1 MSDHH
6 EIDDELAELRALGR
20 RAGSEPVGWEA
31 PPADLWARI
40 AAEAGVDAGVDQPS
54 HADDRTVEPE
64 DDDGPLATG
73 GPGTVVPLRPARRQP
88 LFLAAAAALVLLA
101 GVAAV
106 ALMSDREP
114 EQTVLA
120 SSELDLLPGD
130 AEGRAE
136 LVEVDGRLRLKVD
149 LEGVDADDG
158 FLEVWVIDPD
168 VTQLISLGPVRDDG
182 TYDLPAT
189 IDPEAFPIV
198 DVSIEPLDGDPTH
211 SGNSVLRGQLS
222 F

>member
-20 RAGSEPVGWEA
+20 RAGSEPVGWEP

-40 AAEAGVDAGVDQPS
+40 AAEAGVDPDAG
-54 HADDRTVEPE
+54 APE
-64 DDDGPLATG
+64 VGRSNPETPTAS
-73 GPGTVVPLRPARRQP
+73 PRVVPLRPARRP
-88 LFLAAAAALVLLA
+88 APWLLAAAAALVLLA
-101 GVAAV
+101 GVAV
-106 ALMSDREP
+106 VTVMSGRDP
-114 EQTVLA
+114 GQTVLA
-120 SSELDLLPGD
+120 SSDLDLIPGE
-130 AEGRAE
+130 AQGTAE
-136 LVEVDGRLRLKVD
+136 LVEIDGRLRLKVD
-149 LEGVDADDG
+149 LHGVEPDDG
-158 FLEVWVIDPD
+158 FLEVWVIDTE
-168 VTQLISLGPVRDDG
+168 VTQLVSLGPVRDDG
-182 TYDLPAT
+182 TYDLPPS